1 MSTNESKS
9 ETEDMRVVQD
19 ERERVSS
26 RDREKIEI
34 ETIDTGIR
42 QVLAISKL
50 IRTSEKRRE

>member
-19 ERERVSS
+19 ERERVSN

-42 QVLAISKL
+42 QVLAISNL